1 MTNESSAQPP
11 ATRAEQMIELGSLAM
26 RSQRDGDVHTI
37 ALDGEVDI
45 ATAARVEDELL
56 RAEATDAAA
65 IVLDLTELTFI
76 DSTGIRMLVMA
87 EARTRADG
95 SRLTL
100 RRPPDSVMR
109 VLHLAGVEERLPF
122 ADAG

>member
-1 MTNESSAQPP
+1 MTNDSSAQPP
-11 ATRAEQMIELGSLAM
+11 TSRAEQTIELGSLAM

-45 ATAARVEDELL
+45 ATCARVEQELL
-56 RAEATDAAA
+56 RAETTDAAA
-65 IVLDLTELTFI
+65 IVLDLTKLTFI
-76 DSTGIRMLVMA
+76 DSTGIRLLVMT
-87 EARTRADG
+87 EARTRADR

-109 VLHLAGVEERLPF
+109 TLQLAGVAERLPF
-122 ADAG
+122 AA